1 MSHESFEPYATI
13 FRRHVD
19 LCPGPSKIGGAK
31 QVSLRSS
38 AEEDSHLRPTGRPSL
53 GEGFGK
59 SGNRGNADSA
69 GHHNDARHRTG
80 DLEGIAERTERPKKP
95 SRTHRCQQ
103 RGAATV
109 NLVEDLHL
117 SNAKFRV
124 SSSEFR
130 VCMKPLFDSELGT
143 RNLEPPRS
151 GPRPPDT
158 HGPRQERI
166 TP

>member
-53 GEGFGK
+53 GKGFGK

-69 GHHNDARHRTG
+69 GHHNDARRRTG

-95 SRTHRCQQ
+95 SRTHRRQQ
-103 RGAATV
+103 RGAAAV
-109 NLVEDLHL
+109 NLVDDLHFAPRTSHPAL
-117 SNAKFRV
+117 RTSNA
-124 SSSEFR
+124 
-130 VCMKPLFDSELGT
+130 
-143 RNLEPPRS
+143 
-151 GPRPPDT
+151 

-166 TP
+166 P